1 MILRTRRLVLRRA
14 VWKDLAAVHRLFSDP
29 AVMRYW
35 SRPEH
40 ATLEETRH
48 GLGFL
53 VDPAADSLDF
63 LVEKDSGVIGKA
75 GAWALPEVGVLL
87 HPDHWGQGLAHE
99 AMEAV
104 IAHVEAEVPALPVLT
119 AEVGPRN
126 AAALRVLA
134 RLGFHET
141 HRAGRTLL
149 WKEDWCDSIW
159 LERPL
164 PRETAEF

>member
-1 MILRTRRLVLRRA
+1 MIPRTKRLVLRRA

-48 GLGFL
+48 GLAFL

-75 GAWALPEVGVLL
+75 GPGHCRRSGSCCTRTIGVRGW
-87 HPDHWGQGLAHE
+87 PMRRW
-99 AMEAV
+99 
-104 IAHVEAEVPALPVLT
+104 T
-119 AEVGPRN
+119 R
-126 AAALRVLA
+126 
-134 RLGFHET
+134 
-141 HRAGRTLL
+141 
-149 WKEDWCDSIW
+149 
-159 LERPL
+159 
-164 PRETAEF
+164 